1 MVLAASASRMD
12 SEHAMA
18 QTQTAAAARKATR

>member
-12 SEHAMA
+12 SEHATA
-18 QTQTAAAARKATR
+18 HRQIAAAARNATR

>member
-12 SEHAMA
+12 SEHATA
-18 QTQTAAAARKATR
+18 QMQTAAAARNAIR

>member
-12 SEHAMA
+12 SDHPTPHR
-18 QTQTAAAARKATR
+18 QIAAAIRNAMR